1 MKNPWLTED
10 DIKQIFFQTNNEN
23 PKGFYAGDLD
33 IMEFADKVI
42 LVASHRIA
50 QTERAMCVRF
60 VNTLNTNVGRALE
73 EYRGNL

>member
-1 MKNPWLTED
+1 
-10 DIKQIFFQTNNEN
+10 
-23 PKGFYAGDLD
+23 LD